1 MVYIHFLQH
10 NFWNLYCL
18 IWVDFQDFPGPVVFF
33 QENGKYRNKIPGLSR
48 FSLTS
53 KKPWLQEN
61 TLAIREDKYKCIEK
75 ARVSCLFNLMSA
87 PYFAR
92 YESKEVGW

>member
-1 MVYIHFLQH
+1 MENIEIRFL
-10 NFWNLYCL
+10 
-18 IWVDFQDFPGPVVFF
+18 DFPGFPWPV
-33 QENGKYRNKIPGLSR
+33 RNPDTG
-48 FSLTS
+48 
-53 KKPWLQEN
+53 N

-75 ARVSCLFNLMSA
+75 ARVSSLFNLMSA